1 MRNIEAAK
9 AAVLSAWARA
19 SSGETVG
26 WRPAFEAFAEE
37 VRYCGPSPIH
47 AGKTREDLFARVYLP
62 LERAFPQACRQ
73 TYLFL
78 GGEFEGNTWVAA
90 SGDLVGAMRGDW
102 LRIPAS
108 GRRHRVRFG
117 EFYRI
122 SRGRV
127 AEFLFLFDVLGLAS
141 QAGMALPAPFDRPAV
156 PPPGPAMA
164 NGLCLGPSDPAETS
178 RTLRLMEAMV
188 GGCNRLDGRGL
199 ESMGME
205 AYWHGDM
212 VWHGPFGIGSPR
224 GFQAFQEEAQGPSVA
239 SFPDRRGGHHN
250 ARIADGI
257 TAAFT
262 GWPSLR
268 GTFSGASFHGLPPT
282 GRSIGMNLMDFY
294 VRRGNRLAEN
304 WVLIDL
310 VDFWAQCGVDLL
322 AATAGTKMAAAG
334 PQDPERPGSASG

>member
-1 MRNIEAAK
+1 
-9 AAVLSAWARA
+9 
-19 SSGETVG
+19 
-26 WRPAFEAFAEE
+26 
-37 VRYCGPSPIH
+37 
-47 AGKTREDLFARVYLP
+47 
-62 LERAFPQACRQ
+62 
-73 TYLFL
+73 
-78 GGEFEGNTWVAA
+78 
-90 SGDLVGAMRGDW
+90 
-102 LRIPAS
+102 
-108 GRRHRVRFG
+108 
-117 EFYRI
+117 
-122 SRGRV
+122 
-127 AEFLFLFDVLGLAS
+127 
-141 QAGMALPAPFDRPAV
+141 MALPTPFDRPAE
-156 PPPGPAMA
+156 PPPGPATG
-164 NGLCLGPSDPAETS
+164 NGLCLGLLDPRETA
-178 RTLRLMEAMV
+178 RTLRLVEAMV

-205 AYWHGDM
+205 AYWHGYM

-262 GWPSLR
+262 GWPSFR
-268 GTFSGASFHGLPPT
+268 GTFSGAPFHGLPPT

-322 AATAGTKMAAAG
+322 GASALTKPAAAG
-334 PQDPERPGSASG
+334 PSVRRRRGGVSG

>member
-141 QAGMALPAPFDRPAV
+141 QAGMALPAPFDRP
-156 PPPGPAMA
+156 MA
-164 NGLCLGPSDPAETS
+164 
-178 RTLRLMEAMV
+178 
-188 GGCNRLDGRGL
+188 
-199 ESMGME
+199 
-205 AYWHGDM
+205 
-212 VWHGPFGIGSPR
+212 FG
-224 GFQAFQEEAQGPSVA
+224 
-239 SFPDRRGGHHN
+239 
-250 ARIADGI
+250 
-257 TAAFT
+257 
-262 GWPSLR
+262 
-268 GTFSGASFHGLPPT
+268 
-282 GRSIGMNLMDFY
+282 
-294 VRRGNRLAEN
+294 
-304 WVLIDL
+304 
-310 VDFWAQCGVDLL
+310 
-322 AATAGTKMAAAG
+322 
-334 PQDPERPGSASG
+334 